1 MTQDGRHLA
10 AVPDRTEQ
18 RLLEWLNEPEGAS
31 ASDVLDRAFAQLPAV
46 RRVRRMPWDDVLE
59 RLRPE
64 PFGRS
69 GARLAL
75 LLLSAT
81 LVLVALTSAVI
92 TGAIRLNP
100 TPPPPPPP
108 TAPAVLPS
116 GSPIPAATGS
126 PTPAAVFPLA
136 DPPLEFVIDD
146 NGVISV
152 LGSDGSER
160 RRVGADITGL
170 LVSPEWLPG
179 TDRLIVQDWAGDT
192 DQVWDVDAAGDRRS
206 LVVIPCVDPCRSRN
220 EASPSR
226 DGSRIVFFQAFGDI
240 VEEIPADCGLA
251 IYELSTQAITTVT
264 ESPCAIVEERHPRFS
279 PDGDRLAFWRSR
291 SPGGERVPEV
301 AESALFIRDLDTMA
315 EIQVTDWDIDAS
327 LLDWSPDGEWLA
339 FVPRYWD
346 DSASGAD
353 VHRIRVDGTG
363 LERLTSLDTAT
374 NRILRPRY
382 TPDGAWILFMRQEA
396 GSGSLFAIPAEGG
409 EPVEVLPGTQVF
421 DYDVRTGG

>member
-1 MTQDGRHLA
+1 MTQHERNLA

-18 RLLEWLNEPEGAS
+18 HMLEWLNEPEGAG

-46 RRVRRMPWDDVLE
+46 RRVRRMPWDDVIE
-59 RLRPE
+59 QLRPE

-69 GARLAL
+69 GARVAFL
-75 LLLSAT
+75 LVVAT
-81 LVLVALTSAVI
+81 LVLIALTSAVI
-92 TGAIRLNP
+92 AGAIRVDP
-100 TPPPPPPP
+100 APPPPP

-116 GSPIPAATGS
+116 VSPVPAATVS

-146 NGVISV
+146 NGAINVIR
-152 LGSDGSER
+152 SDGSER

-206 LVVIPCVDPCRSRN
+206 LVVIPCVVPCRSRN

-240 VEEIPADCGLA
+240 VDEIPADCGLA

-301 AESALFIRDLDTMA
+301 AESALFIRELDTGA

-327 LLDWSPDGEWLA
+327 LLDWSPDGEWLV

-346 DSASGAD
+346 NGASGAD
-353 VHRIRVDGTG
+353 VHRIRVNGTG

-382 TPDGAWILFMRQEA
+382 TPDGAWILFMQQEE
-396 GSGSLFAIPAEGG
+396 GQSLLLAMPEAGG

-421 DYDVRTGG
+421 DYDVRIGG